1 MRTPLELPDNFKV
14 VQLTTPDLV
23 EKVFSSLMDPLDLDP
38 GKSLASSVD
47 AEWKQ
52 SRTSGVSIFQVL
64 PHSGLNQ
71 IYVIPVR
78 FISSYVN
85 LLLLIFFIRFG
96 NLTLFL
102 LPSSDS

>member
-1 MRTPLELPDNFKV
+1 MAAAYGLTSLELPDNFKIV
-14 VQLTTPDLV
+14 LLTTPDLV

-38 GKSLASSVD
+38 GKSLVSSVD

-52 SRTSGVSIFQVL
+52 SRTFGVSILQGL
-64 PHSGLNQ
+64 PHSGSNQ

-85 LLLLIFFIRFG
+85 LLLLIF
-96 NLTLFL
+96 L
-102 LPSSDS
+102 LALEI

>member
-1 MRTPLELPDNFKV
+1 MAAAYGRKPLDLPDNFKV
-14 VQLTTPDLV
+14 VLLATPNLV

-64 PHSGLNQ
+64 PHSGVNE

-78 FISSYVN
+78 FWCWLCKFAIAD
-85 LLLLIFFIRFG
+85 F
-96 NLTLFL
+96 
-102 LPSSDS
+102 